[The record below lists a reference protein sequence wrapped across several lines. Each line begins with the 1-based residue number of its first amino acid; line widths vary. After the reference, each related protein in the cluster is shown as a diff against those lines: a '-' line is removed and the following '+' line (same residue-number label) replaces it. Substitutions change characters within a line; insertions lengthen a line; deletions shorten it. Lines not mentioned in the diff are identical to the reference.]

1 MKVQQSTLS
10 FRQGYWRCSC
20 ALKVFNPSVLT
31 TQLWSKHYYLFGKRQ
46 RGLRQRGILI
56 GPSNKRPA
64 YMSSILHLT
73 YAKIFK
79 GEERELIL
87 APLATCLLR
96 GLLLK
101 KEPPTIKT
109 TSLAY
114 RYITWS
120 YKLILYWSMIPAVNP
135 SSPCYRQNS
144 FPLHIETLNQT
155 LSNHNT
161 EELFV
166 HQ

>member
-1 MKVQQSTLS
+1 
-10 FRQGYWRCSC
+10 
-20 ALKVFNPSVLT
+20 
-31 TQLWSKHYYLFGKRQ
+31 
-46 RGLRQRGILI
+46 
-56 GPSNKRPA
+56 
-64 YMSSILHLT
+64 MSSILHLT

-114 RYITWS
+114 RYIT
-120 YKLILYWSMIPAVNP
+120 
-135 SSPCYRQNS
+135 
-144 FPLHIETLNQT
+144 
-155 LSNHNT
+155 
-161 EELFV
+161 
-166 HQ
+166 